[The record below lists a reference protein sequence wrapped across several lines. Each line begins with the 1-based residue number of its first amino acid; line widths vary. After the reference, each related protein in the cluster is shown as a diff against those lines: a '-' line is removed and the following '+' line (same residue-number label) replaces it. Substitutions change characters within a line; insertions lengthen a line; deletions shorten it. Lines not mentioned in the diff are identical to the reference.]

1 MNQRIFFGVLSFI
14 ILGWIIAIGYAGSQ
28 QLDKPVFLD
37 HYIDE
42 YQQDEIQVQ
51 FYYITNKRDQKAVNY
66 IMLDDI
72 TGYVDHYYDP
82 MMEEIPYEQR
92 FGHHEVRSIYATL
105 DLRGLDPIDEK
116 MVFDKMRVHFSDG
129 QFETVDVG
137 EIIIHPA
144 VYNEK
149 KYLSQDVTA
158 AGADWAGYILN
169 AEEDFSIESLVPH
182 IPVDESAHLKAQV
195 LNPEESIYES
205 KFFKLME
212 DGAQNSGGIGYKDVN
227 YPIVLNEEDKLAVT
241 FINEGNYKYVLKSWV
256 KVEGKDTD
264 GLDVSFPT
272 HLSQI
277 PQLEKEDV
285 EAIIE
290 QKREGQ

>member
-1 MNQRIFFGVLSFI
+1 MNQRIFFGVLLFI

-72 TGYVDHYYDP
+72 PGYVDHYYDP

-169 AEEDFSIESLVPH
+169 AEEDFSIESLMPH

-195 LNPEESIYES
+195 LNPEESIHES
-205 KFFKLME
+205 RFFKLME
-212 DGAQNSGGIGYKDVN
+212 DEAQNSQGIGYKDVN
-227 YPIVLNEEDKLAVT
+227 YPIVLNEEDKLAVS

-256 KVEGKDTD
+256 RVEGKDTD

-272 HLSQI
+272 YLSQI
-277 PQLEKEDV
+277 PQLEKEDL

>member
-1 MNQRIFFGVLSFI
+1 MNQRIFSVVLSFI
-14 ILGWIIAIGYAGSQ
+14 IIGWVAAIGYASSQ

-51 FYYITNKRDQKAVNY
+51 FYYITNKRDQNAVNY
-66 IMLDDI
+66 IMLGDI
-72 TGYVDHYYDP
+72 PGYVDQYFDP

-92 FGHHEVRSIYATL
+92 FGHYEVRSIFATL

-116 MVFDKMRVHFSDG
+116 IVFDKMRVHFSDG
-129 QFETVDVG
+129 QYETVDVG

-144 VYNEK
+144 VYNGK
-149 KYLSQDVTA
+149 NYLSQNVTA
-158 AGADWAGYILN
+158 AGENWAGYILD

-182 IPVDESAHLKAQV
+182 IPMDESTQLKVQV
-195 LNPEESIYES
+195 LNPEENIHES
-205 KFFKLME
+205 RFFKVLE
-212 DGAQNSGGIGYKDVN
+212 DGVQNSQGIEYEDAS
-227 YPIVLNEEDKLAVT
+227 YPIVLNEEDKLAVS
-241 FINEGNYKYVLKSWV
+241 FINEGNYKYLLKSWV
-256 KVEGKDTD
+256 RVEGKDKN

-272 HLSQI
+272 YLSQI

-285 EAIIE
+285 ETIIE

>member
-14 ILGWIIAIGYAGSQ
+14 ILGWIIAIGYASSQ
-28 QLDKPVFLD
+28 QLDQPVFLD

-42 YQQDEIQVQ
+42 YQQDEIQMQ
-51 FYYITNKRDQKAVNY
+51 FYYITNKRDRKAVNY

-72 TGYVDHYYDP
+72 PGYVDHYYDP

-92 FGHHEVRSIYATL
+92 FGHYEVRSIYATL
-105 DLRGLDPIDEK
+105 DLRGLDSIDEK

-144 VYNEK
+144 LYNEK
-149 KYLSQDVTA
+149 NYLSQDVTA

-182 IPVDESAHLKAQV
+182 IPVDESAHLKVQV
-195 LNPEESIYES
+195 LNPEESFHES
-205 KFFKLME
+205 RFFKVVE
-212 DGAQNSGGIGYKDVN
+212 DGAQNSQGIGYEDVN
-227 YPIVLNEEDKLAVT
+227 YPIVLNEEDKLAVS

-256 KVEGKDTD
+256 RVEGKDTD

-272 HLSQI
+272 YLSQI

-285 EAIIE
+285 KTIIE
-290 QKREGQ
+290 QKREDQ

>member
-1 MNQRIFFGVLSFI
+1 MNQRKFFGVLSFI
-14 ILGWIIAIGYAGSQ
+14 ILGWIVAILYAGSQ

-66 IMLDDI
+66 IMLGDI
-72 TGYVDHYYDP
+72 PGYVDNYYDP
-82 MMEEIPYEQR
+82 MMQEIPYEQR
-92 FGHHEVRSIYATL
+92 FGHYEVRSIYATL
-105 DLRGLDPIDEK
+105 DLRGLDAIDEK

-137 EIIIHPA
+137 EIIIHPT
-144 VYNEK
+144 VHNEK
-149 KYLSQDVTA
+149 KYLSQKVTA
-158 AGADWAGYILN
+158 GGTNWTGYILD
-169 AEEDFSIESLVPH
+169 AEKKFSIEAVVPR
-182 IPVDESAHLKAQV
+182 IPVNDSAQLRVQV
-195 LNPEESIYES
+195 LNPDDNIHGSRFY
-205 KFFKLME
+205 KVLE
-212 DGAQNSGGIGYKDVN
+212 DGVQNSQGINYEDVD
-227 YPIVLNEEDKLAVT
+227 YPIVLNEEDKLAVS

-256 KVEGKDTD
+256 RVEGKDTE
-264 GLDVSFPT
+264 GLDVSFT
-272 HLSQI
+272 TYLSQI

-285 EAIIE
+285 ETIIE